1 MDVRITANTLYPA
14 AQAEAEF
21 AIVRQ
26 ATDSVKMN
34 EQNEQHQ
41 SIVRDVH
48 EKVLMDLS
56 DVQKFLYMLIGS
68 EIKVQSDNEHVGRNV
83 NAVA

>member
-1 MDVRITANTLYPA
+1 MDVRITANTMYPA
-14 AQAEAEF
+14 PQADTEF

-26 ATDSVKMN
+26 ADDSEKLN
-34 EQNEQHQ
+34 EQSEQYQ
-41 SIVRDVH
+41 SIVREVH
-48 EKVLMDLS
+48 EKVLMDLG

-68 EIKVQSDNEHVGRNV
+68 EIKVQSDNERIGHNV